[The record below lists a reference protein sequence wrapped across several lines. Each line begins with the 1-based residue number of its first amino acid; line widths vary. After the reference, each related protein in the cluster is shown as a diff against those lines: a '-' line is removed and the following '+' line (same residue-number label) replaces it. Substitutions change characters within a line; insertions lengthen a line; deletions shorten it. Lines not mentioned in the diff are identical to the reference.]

1 MDQRLEALTL
11 WVSEIL
17 GAVDGAVVPASSDAS
32 FRRYFRVESADGT
45 FVVMDAPP
53 DKEDCGPFLKVADLL
68 TKAQVHV
75 PRIFASDLQQGFLL
89 LEDLGSQSYL
99 QTLTQGSVDGLYR
112 DALATVVRMQSQV
125 KARTA
130 TIPDYD
136 ITLLRQE
143 MALFTDWLLG
153 RHLNLNLDLAGADT
167 SMLGGVLDL
176 LVNNAL
182 AQPQVF
188 VHRDFHSR
196 NLMVVPEGNPGVI
209 DFQDA
214 VTGPVTYDLVSLL
227 KDCYISWPR
236 SQVIEWLKEFRQSAS
251 EMGLDVGPSEHQFI
265 SWFDRMGVQRHLK
278 AAGIFARLWH
288 RDGKN
293 SYLADIPRTLGYIVE
308 VGALDDE
315 VAPLAKLISEE
326 VLPRVQEMNDTLF
339 QVGE

>member
-11 WVSEIL
+11 WVSKIL
-17 GAVDGAVVPASSDAS
+17 GTVDGAVVPASADAS
-32 FRRYFRVESADGT
+32 FRRYFRVKSADGT

-53 DKEDCGPFLKVADLL
+53 DKEDCGPFLAVADLL
-68 TKAQVHV
+68 RNAQVHV

-99 QTLTQGSVDGLYR
+99 QTLTQGSVAGLYR

-125 KARTA
+125 KARAA
-130 TIPDYD
+130 TIPEYD

-153 RHLNLNLDLAGADT
+153 RHLNLDLAGADV
-167 SMLGGVLDL
+167 SMLDGAFDL
-176 LVNNAL
+176 MVNNAL

-196 NLMVVPEGNPGVI
+196 NLMVVPTENPGVI

-214 VTGPVTYDLVSLL
+214 VIGPITYDPVSLL

-308 VGALDDE
+308 VGALDEE

-326 VLPRVQEMNDTLF
+326 VLPRVQEINDTQF
-339 QVGE
+339 QVG